1 MFFILPF
8 RGALSGLRCGVA
20 LPSCKFAQLPRR
32 NYKRVYSTLPACLS
46 AYQAALDALA
56 AVTETIRKEDSV
68 MYIKHI
74 RKALAAMASADP
86 TLAETGVPGFNL
98 KKGLAPLLPILKHG
112 LMFGM
117 H

>member
-1 MFFILPF
+1 MVSGAVLPCQ
-8 RGALSGLRCGVA
+8 AVS
-20 LPSCKFAQLPRR
+20 SR
-32 NYKRVYSTLPACLS
+32 NYLDAITNVCIPPCLPACLS
-46 AYQAALDALA
+46 ACQAALDALA

-112 LMFGM
+112 LMFGT